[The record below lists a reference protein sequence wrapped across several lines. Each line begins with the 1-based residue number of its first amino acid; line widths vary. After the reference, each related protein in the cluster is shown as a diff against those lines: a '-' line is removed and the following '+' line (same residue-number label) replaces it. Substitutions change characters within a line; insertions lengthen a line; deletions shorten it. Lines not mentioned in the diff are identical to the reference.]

1 MRDRNGKEWNQNGCK
16 LNKADFFL
24 WFQTPVFLSIVLCK
38 DRFHSFFFYIFR
50 FVIPIWPCKQITI
63 FFVVVLCLCA
73 LCYSNKN
80 IFGMVIECIWS
91 YRVVAVVA
99 GNSEAVT
106 LTGLTPDTQYQL
118 TVTAV
123 WNGKK
128 FRSRPIVFRTL
139 GKWNTHTDK
148 LILFFILF
156 VFSFFFAIC
165 FHFDAILTEKCFDN
179 FLFSLLYM

>member
-1 MRDRNGKEWNQNGCK
+1 MGRNGTRMVVNLIK
-16 LNKADFFL
+16 LTFFFGSKRPFFCLLFFAKTVFILFFFFL
-24 WFQTPVFLSIVLCK
+24 
-38 DRFHSFFFYIFR
+38 YIFR

-156 VFSFFFAIC
+156 VFSIC